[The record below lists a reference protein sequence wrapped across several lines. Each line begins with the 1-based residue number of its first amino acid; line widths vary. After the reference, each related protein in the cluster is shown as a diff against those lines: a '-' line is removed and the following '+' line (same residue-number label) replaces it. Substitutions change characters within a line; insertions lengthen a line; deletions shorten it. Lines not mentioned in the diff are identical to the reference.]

1 MCGTTL
7 AAMGQ
12 DAASVFGTNCASCHT
27 IGGGR
32 LTGPDLKGVTER
44 KDRDWL
50 RDFIVDPAA
59 KINAGDPYAL
69 QLLEESRGVIMPP
82 APGMT
87 PALAEE
93 LLDLIEAESALEESR
108 FRGAPV
114 SMAPFTPVDTA
125 RGRALFTGGERLSA
139 GGAACMSC
147 HTVPDVGT
155 LGGGHM
161 GPDLT
166 RVYERL
172 QGRAGLSAWLS
183 APATPI
189 MRAQLKNAPLAPDE
203 VHALTALFEEVAK
216 NGRPV
221 SVAAAQLSFSM
232 IGLGGAVLLLFVL
245 DALWKKRF
253 RAVRRPLVEAARKRG
268 DA

>member
-1 MCGTTL
+1 MCCVAL
-7 AAMGQ
+7 AATGQ
-12 DAASVFGTNCASCHT
+12 DAASFFGANCASCHT

-32 LTGPDLKGVTER
+32 LTGPDLKDVTER

-50 RDFIVDPAA
+50 RDFIVNPAA

-87 PALAEE
+87 PALAGE
-93 LLDLIEAESALEESR
+93 LLDLIESESALEESR
-108 FRGAPV
+108 FRGAAV
-114 SMAPFTPVDTA
+114 SLAPFTPADAA
-125 RGRALFTGGERLSA
+125 RGRALFTGRERLAA
-139 GGAACMSC
+139 GGASCMSC
-147 HTVPDVGT
+147 HSVPGAGV

-166 RVYERL
+166 LVYERL
-172 QGRAGLSAWLS
+172 QGRAGLGAWLS

-189 MRAQLKNAPLAPDE
+189 MGAQAKNAPLTQDE
-203 VHALTALFEEVAK
+203 VHALTAFFEEMAK
-216 NGRPV
+216 EGRPV
-221 SVAAAQLSFSM
+221 AVAASQLSFSL

-245 DALWKKRF
+245 DALWNKRF